1 MPRAKGYK
9 RLVQARKAHTLA
21 LSGEPARV
29 IAKKLRVSREEAF
42 RLVASPVNG
51 APRLRKKWK
60 APSSPDEAREWL
72 LAVANH
78 LITWRNASPRFRFVG
93 FRIKKY
99 LRDPE
104 THDLH
109 KELGLVNPVGRPSN
123 FQTRMREREQGRKIV
138 TLKDAGKPWHLIGAE
153 VELNDKRSLK
163 RLYAKYSILLLKEKQ
178 LAKLECVMKEFLNE
192 ETRQR
197 LKSS

>member
-1 MPRAKGYK
+1 MPRAKGYQ
-9 RLVQARKAHTLA
+9 RRVQARKAHTLA
-21 LSGEPARV
+21 LSGEPASA
-29 IAKKLRVSREEAF
+29 IARKLRVSRDEAF
-42 RLVASPVNG
+42 RLVASPLNKS
-51 APRLRKKWK
+51 PRLPKKWK

-72 LAVANH
+72 QAVAEH
-78 LITWRNASPRFRFVG
+78 LLAWPNASPRFRFVG
-93 FRIKKY
+93 FRIKRY

-138 TLKDAGKPWHLIGAE
+138 TLKGAGKPWHLIGDE
-153 VELNDKRSLK
+153 VGLKDKRSLK
-163 RLYAKYSILLLKEKQ
+163 RLYDKYSILFTEENR
-178 LAKLECVMKEFLNE
+178 LAELDRIMKKDLNE
-192 ETRQR
+192 KTRQR